1 MPQPTIERIYTG
13 SGYVWRVC
21 VAGMCKE
28 HQQDWQALVFYH
40 QMISS
45 CSPSTAALLSPV
57 LRTKS
62 FAV

>member
-1 MPQPTIERIYTG
+1 MPQPTIEKIYTG

-40 QMISS
+40 QMLNSY
-45 CSPSTAALLSPV
+45 PQSTVAPVSPV
-57 LRTKS
+57 IRTRN
-62 FAV
+62 FAA

>member
-21 VAGMCKE
+21 VAGMCKQ

-40 QMISS
+40 QMLNSY
-45 CSPSTAALLSPV
+45 PQSTGAPVSPV
-57 LRTKS
+57 LRTRN
-62 FAV
+62 FVA

>member
-1 MPQPTIERIYTG
+1 MPRPTIEKIYTG

-40 QMISS
+40 QMINS
-45 CSPSTAALLSPV
+45 CCPSIAAPPPPV
-57 LRTKS
+57 LRTKN
-62 FAV
+62 FVA